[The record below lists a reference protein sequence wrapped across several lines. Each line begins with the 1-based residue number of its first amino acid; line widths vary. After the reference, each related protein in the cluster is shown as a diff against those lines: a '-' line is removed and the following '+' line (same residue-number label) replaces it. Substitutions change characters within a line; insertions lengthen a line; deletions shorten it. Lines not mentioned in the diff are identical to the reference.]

1 MQTVQMDY
9 RDLATFATR
18 VMQATGCDEKRA
30 KIVAEVLVEA
40 DARGIASHGVARLR
54 RYVSHIA
61 QGLINPAS
69 EPVVVKETPLS
80 VTIDGNV
87 AVGQYVADVAMKKA
101 IAKAQETGIGLVA
114 VRNSNHFG
122 IAGYFAE
129 QCVDHG
135 MLGVV
140 LSNTGPY
147 VVPTNG
153 KSPILGTNPLAVAF
167 PTWQGS
173 PVLLDMATSVVP
185 LGRLETY
192 SRRGL
197 SIPQGWAVDQTGR
210 SVTNPE
216 QVLSDLKDNGTGGIL
231 ALGGEGEEF
240 GGHKGFGLA
249 LLVEL
254 FTAGLTQGT
263 WSAETY
269 RERGGI
275 CHFFCALKLDL
286 FGDPSAIT
294 GHITS
299 IIDQIRNSER
309 ADGAERIFIHG
320 EKEYEARSKSL
331 VEGVTLGDATYRALK
346 ELAQEFDIEL
356 EPDGRR

>member
-9 RDLATFATR
+9 RDLTIFAAR

-30 KIVAEVLVEA
+30 KLVAEVLVEA
-40 DARGIASHGVARLR
+40 DSRGIASHGVARLR
-54 RYVSHIA
+54 RYVNHIA
-61 QGLINPAS
+61 QGLIDPAS
-69 EPVVVKETPLS
+69 EPVVVQETPLS
-80 VTIDGNV
+80 VTVDGN
-87 AVGQYVADVAMKKA
+87 AGVGQYVANFAMRKA
-101 IAKAQETGIGLVA
+101 IAKAQETGVGLVA

-129 QCVDHG
+129 QCVHHG
-135 MLGVV
+135 MLGIV

-167 PTWQGS
+167 PTSKGS
-173 PVLLDMATSVVP
+173 PVLVDMATSVVP

-210 SVTNPE
+210 SVTNPD

-231 ALGGEGEEF
+231 ALGGEGEVF

-254 FTAGLTQGT
+254 LTAGLAQGN

-269 RERGGI
+269 RERGLI
-275 CHFFCALKLDL
+275 CHFFCALRLDL
-286 FGDPSAIT
+286 FGDPIAIIK
-294 GHITS
+294 HITS

-320 EKEYEARSKSL
+320 EKEYEARTRSL
-331 VEGVTLGDATYRALK
+331 VEGVTLGEATYKALR
-346 ELAQEFDIEL
+346 ELAQEFNIEL
-356 EPDGRR
+356 EPEGRN